1 MVSKREPGEGKVGL
15 IKSPLGVFTDDVT
28 EESGLINARK
38 LAEALHLP
46 MTTIAPALGFKP
58 RWLNENPTA
67 ANAQRRATLLLHT
80 INEIAGV
87 FGGDKKYA
95 VIYMNTEQ
103 PDFKGETPADQLK
116 NGRLD
121 YLAAYVG
128 ELASIRPD

>member
-1 MVSKREPGEGKVGL
+1 MRGSRAAGSDRIGDPFGPFTEETTEHNGL
-15 IKSPLGVFTDDVT
+15 IS
-28 EESGLINARK
+28 ARK
-38 LAEALHLP
+38 LANALQQP
-46 MTTIAPALGFKP
+46 MRAIAPALGFKP

-87 FGGDKKYA
+87 FGGEKKYA

-103 PDFKGETPADQLK
+103 PDFKGETPADQLRK
-116 NGRLD
+116 GRLD

-128 ELASIRPD
+128 ELASVRPD